1 MGLTSGS
8 RVPRTGIS
16 CKSLVAGEQE
26 QEYSARP
33 RIRHPRGRSSVR
45 SIKPFLLRV
54 EARRPGQREL
64 ARRALQS
71 ENQGTKVMQPSTITE
86 TEHSLSRDQSFLDSS
101 AVSVAVA
108 VAVGLSRLID
118 RMNRE
123 SGDDIVIMEEV
134 LSSMDRISNLPE
146 PILHCILS
154 FLSFKQVVQTT
165 VLSQAWERAWR
176 TFPIL
181 EFDKTFFNQVP
192 SVSCNNK
199 IEAQLGDEKLSR
211 ALNYVEGTLRTRRR
225 EMIRLDKFTLDLYEL
240 RVKEPGP
247 FVDRCIFSALE
258 SDVKELKLALPFH
271 TSARVV
277 DTRPGMPSVDAHN
290 KRCYNLPQ
298 EVLCSKSIQVLALSC
313 CKLQSL
319 RSVKLSSL
327 KKLCLTSVYAADL
340 VLESLVDGCP
350 LIEHLSLVNCLG
362 FNTLDLSGL
371 TKLNE
376 FKVRNCLEVLWLSI
390 QTLNVKTVSIQL
402 SLPCEI
408 NVASCKNIKF
418 LTLRLLSL
426 KDEWLCS
433 QIPNF
438 SFLEN
443 LNLVGCDK
451 LKSIKISS
459 LSLKMLKIFECAGLI
474 EVKIEAPNLSI
485 FRYQGD
491 VVSFSI
497 GAMTLLETHLSFN
510 KNNSDIDW
518 YSEYI
523 GLLAMFHNVSK
534 AVNLESYKGENADIP
549 EDLRQ
554 IRSSPFYGYNNLDFV
569 INGTRVRVA
578 IKNTIDGL
586 LWISP
591 HLRTVTIKS
600 FYSNWF
606 SFKFEFSYKKQAVYE
621 GGVAQCCKSRPISCW
636 RQCIEQVV
644 VEYTSN
650 GVNNVKRS
658 IFNGEDIWEKID
670 WLADL
675 DTSLAWSVEL

>member
-1 MGLTSGS
+1 
-8 RVPRTGIS
+8 
-16 CKSLVAGEQE
+16 
-26 QEYSARP
+26 
-33 RIRHPRGRSSVR
+33 
-45 SIKPFLLRV
+45 
-54 EARRPGQREL
+54 
-64 ARRALQS
+64 
-71 ENQGTKVMQPSTITE
+71 
-86 TEHSLSRDQSFLDSS
+86 
-101 AVSVAVA
+101 
-108 VAVGLSRLID
+108 
-118 RMNRE
+118 MNRE

-134 LSSMDRISNLPE
+134 LSSMDRLSNLPE

-240 RVKEPGP
+240 RVKELGP

-277 DTRPGMPSVDAHN
+277 DTRPGMPSFDAHN

-390 QTLNVKTVSIQL
+390 QALNVKTVSIQL

-438 SFLEN
+438 PFLEN

-459 LSLKMLKIFECAGLI
+459 LSLKMLKIFECAGLV

-523 GLLAMFHNVSK
+523 GLLAMFHNISK
-534 AVNLESYKGENADIP
+534 AVNLKSYKGE
-549 EDLRQ
+549 RM
-554 IRSSPFYGYNNLDFV
+554 R
-569 INGTRVRVA
+569 
-578 IKNTIDGL
+578 
-586 LWISP
+586 
-591 HLRTVTIKS
+591 
-600 FYSNWF
+600 
-606 SFKFEFSYKKQAVYE
+606 
-621 GGVAQCCKSRPISCW
+621 
-636 RQCIEQVV
+636 
-644 VEYTSN
+644 
-650 GVNNVKRS
+650 
-658 IFNGEDIWEKID
+658 IFQK
-670 WLADL
+670 
-675 DTSLAWSVEL
+675 T

>member
-1 MGLTSGS
+1 
-8 RVPRTGIS
+8 
-16 CKSLVAGEQE
+16 
-26 QEYSARP
+26 
-33 RIRHPRGRSSVR
+33 
-45 SIKPFLLRV
+45 
-54 EARRPGQREL
+54 
-64 ARRALQS
+64 
-71 ENQGTKVMQPSTITE
+71 
-86 TEHSLSRDQSFLDSS
+86 
-101 AVSVAVA
+101 
-108 VAVGLSRLID
+108 
-118 RMNRE
+118 
-123 SGDDIVIMEEV
+123 
-134 LSSMDRISNLPE
+134 MDRISNLPE

-240 RVKEPGP
+240 RVKELGP

-390 QTLNVKTVSIQL
+390 QALNVKTVSIQL

-438 SFLEN
+438 PFLEN

-497 GAMTLLETHLSFN
+497 GAMTLLETHLSFD

-534 AVNLESYKGENADIP
+534 AVNLESYKGEVCHFLHSICIHLNIELFTILHTFLFLIYYSNSFVQNADIP

-569 INGTRVRVA
+569 ITGTRVRVA

-606 SFKFEFSYKKQAVYE
+606 SFKVL
-621 GGVAQCCKSRPISCW
+621 
-636 RQCIEQVV
+636 
-644 VEYTSN
+644 
-650 GVNNVKRS
+650 
-658 IFNGEDIWEKID
+658 KI
-670 WLADL
+670 LH
-675 DTSLAWSVEL
+675 WSELVLGLYCENYVIMIHM